1 MDGNDRRILGV
12 TAMGHGLVH
21 TFELSIP
28 VLLPVWMEAFD
39 ITIAMA
45 GILASL
51 GYAAFGAGALP
62 GGVLADRI
70 GSTSLIAGSLVGMGC
85 AFATLLF
92 VQSLVAFA
100 LALILWGVAASVY
113 HPAALT
119 LISTSVNERGRGFAY
134 HGIAGNVG
142 TALGPLAVVLLLAKY
157 DWPTAVAALT
167 VVALV
172 AGLLV
177 AITTV
182 DERRAVEADT
192 ATHAATDGGLNSLS
206 TFVAASR
213 RLFVGGFALVFVV
226 VVLEGMYY
234 RGVLTFLPRIF
245 ESALPPTLLGGENS
259 LARYAYST
267 LLLIGTVGQYLG
279 GRLSDR
285 IAPARGL
292 AIVFGALAV
301 TALLFEPLVSLGTV
315 GIAVLVLL
323 FGVLLFG
330 EQPLMQA
337 TVAEASPPE
346 TRGLT
351 YGYTY
356 LGAFGIGAVGAALT
370 GTFLEVST
378 RAALFVTLAAVAA
391 TAAIVGRYIHRRES
405 P

>member
-28 VLLPVWMEAFD
+28 VLLPVWMGTFD
-39 ITIAMA
+39 ITVATA
-45 GILASL
+45 GVVASL

-62 GGVLADRI
+62 GGVLTDRY
-70 GSTSLIAGSLVGMGC
+70 GSTPLIAGSLIGMGS
-85 AFATLLF
+85 AFLSLLF
-92 VQSLVAFA
+92 AQSVVTFTLALVA
-100 LALILWGVAASVY
+100 WGAAASVY
-113 HPAALT
+113 HPAALA
-119 LISTSVNERGRGFAY
+119 LISTGVEERGRGFAY

-142 TALGPLAVVLLLAKY
+142 TALGPLAVILLLAER
-157 DWPTAVAALT
+157 DWSTA
-167 VVALV
+167 VVALAGAAVV
-172 AGLLV
+172 AGLL
-177 AITTV
+177 AIITDV
-182 DERRAVEADT
+182 DENRAAEAD
-192 ATHAATDGGLNSLS
+192 AAPDAATDGGLDSLS
-206 TFVAASR
+206 AFTATSR
-213 RLFVGGFALVFVV
+213 RLFAGGFALVFVA

-234 RGVLTFLPRIF
+234 RGVLTFLPGIF
-245 ESALPPTLLGGENS
+245 ESALPPTPIGGENS
-259 LARYAYST
+259 PARYAYSA

-285 IAPARGL
+285 VAPARGL
-292 AIVFGALAV
+292 AAVFGALAV
-301 TALLFEPLVSLGTV
+301 VALLFEPLASLGTV
-315 GIAVLVLL
+315 GVAVLAVL
-323 FGVLLFG
+323 FGILLFG

-370 GTFLEVST
+370 GTFLAVSS
-378 RAALFVTLAAVAA
+378 RSGLFATLAAVAA
-391 TAAIVGRYIHRRES
+391 AASVVGIRVYRRES